1 VHQRYGLR
9 RVAQAGARGAERG
22 PMSLHET
29 FLAVLAG
36 LVLLFATGTALGAW
50 LESRTVDAVKLAWIH
65 QLNLRIRG
73 SWAIVG
79 VFALAFA
86 LGAEALTVVFAL
98 ASFFALREFIALTP
112 TRGADYW
119 ALVIAFYAAI
129 PLQYVLVAG
138 GLYGWYA
145 VMIPVYLFLV
155 LPVVVA
161 LRQDTTRYLERVAKV
176 QWGLMISVYCVSHA
190 PAIATLEIPGY
201 EQRGALLLLYLLLVV
216 QLSELLA
223 VIASAWIGRTPLASN
238 PTKSVEGVLVGG
250 VAATLVGTALWW
262 MTPFAWWQSLL
273 MSAAIVIAG
282 FMGGLVLAS
291 VKRSLGARD
300 LWLEGG
306 VQLARG
312 VLGRL
317 DALSFA
323 APVFFHLTLLFFA
336 A

>member
-1 VHQRYGLR
+1 
-9 RVAQAGARGAERG
+9 
-22 PMSLHET
+22 MSLHET
-29 FLAVLAG
+29 FFAVFAG

-86 LGAEALTVVFAL
+86 LGGEALTVVFAL

-112 TRGADYW
+112 TRGSDYW
-119 ALVIAFYAAI
+119 ALVIAFYVAI

-145 VMIPVYLFLV
+145 VVIPVYLFLV
-155 LPVVVA
+155 LPVVMA
-161 LRQDTTRYLERVAKV
+161 LRQDTERYLERVAKV

-190 PAIATLEIPGY
+190 PAIATLEIAGY

-223 VIASAWIGRTPLASN
+223 VIFSAGFGRTPLLSN
-238 PTKSVEGVLVGG
+238 PAKSVEGVLAGG
-250 VAATLVGTALWW
+250 IAATAVGTALWW
-262 MTPFAWWQSLL
+262 MTPFSWWQSLL
-273 MSAAIVIAG
+273 MSAAIVVAG
-282 FMGGLVLAS
+282 FLGGLVLAS
-291 VKRSLGARD
+291 VKRSMGARD
-300 LWLEGG
+300 TFLEGG

-336 A
+336 S

>member
-1 VHQRYGLR
+1 MTLY
-9 RVAQAGARGAERG
+9 
-22 PMSLHET
+22 ET
-29 FLAVLAG
+29 FFAVLSG
-36 LVLLFATGTALGAW
+36 LVLLFATATGLGTW
-50 LESRTVDAVKLAWIH
+50 LESRTVDTVKLAWIH

-73 SWAIVG
+73 SWAIVL

-86 LGAEALTVVFAL
+86 LGGEALTIVFAI

-112 TRGADYW
+112 TRAADYW
-119 ALVIAFYAAI
+119 ALVIAFYVAI

-138 GLYGWYA
+138 GLYEWYA
-145 VMIPVYLFLV
+145 VVIPVYLFLL
-155 LPVVVA
+155 LPVIMA
-161 LRQDTTRYLERVAKV
+161 LGQDTERYLERVAKV

-201 EQRGALLLLYLLLVV
+201 EGRGALLLLYFLLVV
-216 QLSELLA
+216 QMSELLA
-223 VIASAWIGRTPLASN
+223 VIFSASFGRTPLASN
-238 PTKSVEGVLVGG
+238 PAKSVEGVLAGG
-250 VAATLVGTALWW
+250 VATTLVGTALWW

-300 LWLEGG
+300 LYLEGG

-312 VLGRL
+312 ALGRL

-323 APVFFHLTLLFFA
+323 APVFFHLTLFFFA
-336 A
+336 R